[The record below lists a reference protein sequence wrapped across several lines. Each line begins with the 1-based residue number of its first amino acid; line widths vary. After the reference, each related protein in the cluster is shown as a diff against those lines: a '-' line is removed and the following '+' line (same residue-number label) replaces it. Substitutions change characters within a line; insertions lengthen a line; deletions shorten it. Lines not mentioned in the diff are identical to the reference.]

1 MGMDLE
7 RKVYSTSPE
16 YFIADTVIP
25 IATSLKE
32 AGEGLKAHAP
42 VALTTENKL
51 AAVTTKNIANLYG
64 LVPDAA
70 TAGEDAVVYLT
81 GDFFADS
88 LALEEGVTTADV
100 EIALRK
106 IGIFLK

>member
-1 MGMDLE
+1 MGMDLA
-7 RKVYSTSPE
+7 RKTYSTSPE

-25 IATSLKE
+25 IATSAKE
-32 AGEGLKAHAP
+32 AGEDLKAHAP
-42 VALTTENKL
+42 VALGTGNKL
-51 AAVTTKNIANLYG
+51 AAVTAANIANIYG
-64 LVPDAA
+64 LVPDTAA
-70 TAGEDAVVYLT
+70 AGEDAVVYLT

-100 EIALRK
+100 EVALRK

>member
-25 IATSLKE
+25 IGKSLKE
-32 AGEGLKAHAP
+32 AGEDLKAYAP
-42 VALTTENKL
+42 VALASGNKL
-51 AAVTTKNIANLYG
+51 AAVTAANIANIYG

-70 TAGEDAVVYLT
+70 AAGEDAVVYLT

-88 LALEEGVTTADV
+88 LALEKGVTTADV

>member
-25 IATSLKE
+25 IGKSLKE
-32 AGEGLKAHAP
+32 AGEDLKAHAP
-42 VALTTENKL
+42 VALTTGNKL
-51 AAVTTKNIANLYG
+51 AAVTAANIANIYG

-70 TAGEDAVVYLT
+70 AAGEDAVVYLT

-88 LALEEGVTTADV
+88 LALEKGVTTADV